1 MLYEAY
7 QAHTDLLYPL
17 RAMAASTLDL
27 LDHPGPALASPR
39 LAYPGSDAQARVAA
53 AIELI
58 ARAQLT
64 HARPS
69 FDIDTVVVGGRELA
83 VTEQVVDEMPFA
95 KLLRFAKD
103 QPGEQPRVLL
113 VAPMSGHF
121 ATLLRDTVRT
131 LLADHDVYVTDWGNA
146 RDVSLWH
153 GRFGLDEYVTHLISF
168 LETMGPGAHLIA
180 VCQPCVAALA
190 AAAAMAQGG
199 HPAQPRSITL
209 MAGPID
215 CRVNPTKVNELATG
229 KPIDWFESRLITS
242 VPLRYRGAFR
252 RVYPGF
258 LQLTA
263 FMSMNL
269 ERHVKAF
276 VELYNA
282 IVAGEHEKA
291 EGTRS
296 FYREYFAVADLPA
309 EFYLD
314 TVRLVFQEY
323 ALARGELTYD
333 GGRIEPAAI
342 RGTAL
347 LTVEGERD
355 DICSVGQTMAAHD
368 LTPGIRPYLKQH
380 HMQAGVG
387 HYGVFSG
394 RRWHNEIYPIVRDMI
409 YQMEARSAMGGA
421 PGRSAIA
428 DTASGPVA
436 FAGSH

>member
-7 QAHTDLLYPL
+7 QTHTDLLYPL
-17 RAMAASTLDL
+17 RATAGSALTLL
-27 LDHPGPALASPR
+27 EHPGQVLRSPR
-39 LAYPGSDAQARVAA
+39 LTYPGGDANARAA
-53 AIELI
+53 AAFELI

-64 HARPS
+64 HTRPA
-69 FDIDTVVVGGRELA
+69 FDIDTVLVGGRGVA
-83 VTEQVVDEMPFA
+83 VTEEVIVATPFA
-95 KLLRFAKD
+95 QLLRFARD
-103 QPGEQPRVLL
+103 VPGEQPRVLL

-131 LLADHDVYVTDWGNA
+131 LLADHDVYVTDWRSA
-146 RDVSLWH
+146 RDVSVWH
-153 GRFGLDEYVTHLISF
+153 GAFGLDEYIAHLVHF
-168 LETMGPGAHLIA
+168 LEAIGPGAHMIA
-180 VCQPCVAALA
+180 VCQPCVPALA
-190 AAAAMAQGG
+190 AIAAMAQGA
-199 HPAQPRSITL
+199 HPAQPLSLTL

-215 CRVNPTKVNELATG
+215 CRINPTKVNELATS
-229 KPIDWFESRLITS
+229 KPIDWFESRLIAT
-242 VPLRYRGAFR
+242 VPFRYPGAFR

-258 LQLTA
+258 LQLSA

-276 VELYNA
+276 VDLYNA
-282 IVAGEHEKA
+282 IIDGEHEKA

-309 EFYLD
+309 EFYID
-314 TVRLVFQEY
+314 TVRRVFQEY
-323 ALARGELTYD
+323 ALARGELKWE
-333 GGRIEPAAI
+333 GRAIEPAAI

-355 DICSVGQTMAAHD
+355 DICAVGQTMAAHD

-409 YQMEARSAMGGA
+409 YQMEARRAMGMA
-421 PGRSAIA
+421 P
-428 DTASGPVA
+428 V
-436 FAGSH
+436 H